1 MTQQK
6 KPGLETLCGLIAA
19 ILAVLGLGLYI
30 LGFSTGYYI
39 FGQMQSTLT
48 VILICAAIVL
58 LVFNNIARRKWTDAV
73 WTKVLTFGATAL
85 LAAGALYIVGD
96 RVEGIGNCIV
106 TDYDSGHGG
115 EEAIYLSLG
124 GAVLLLIAMVFN
136 IVGAFSKER
145 AADAKP
151 QTVKKIVTSVIA
163 AALAVAVGLTA
174 LNLGGVLG
182 SKAGPGGAGLE
193 GTYTISFNQNN
204 NNVENMPGYQFLCS
218 DLSGMLKADSRFFI
232 DEKLELK
239 GGAYTLTSDAYVV
252 EGGKRAEIG
261 DDTGLG
267 LILTTVATGTY
278 TDNGDGTITTSAAE
292 HAVFTMQT
300 DTYSQQMKGAAQMN
314 VGGNDADGEYDSNDE
329 PAVLDFVPETVWT
342 LKGDAIASYHK
353 AGEGGGTYTI
363 SYNQNNGNA
372 EDMPTTQFLC
382 SDLSG
387 MVKADSRFF
396 IDLTLELADGAYTL
410 TSDAY
415 VVEGGKR
422 AEIGDDTGLGL
433 ILTTVATGTYTDNGD
448 GTITTSAAEHAVFTM
463 QTDTYSQQMKG
474 AAQMNVG
481 GNDADGVY
489 DSNDEPAVLDF
500 VPETVWTLDG
510 SAIVTYEAEGEEEE
524 PTEPSEPAEAQSLI
538 VTSDDGGTTLTFNPD
553 GTYAFDFE
561 AYGIHEEGAWTYE
574 AGTLTV
580 TNGNGDAATADGDP
594 MHLHYVSATSD
605 QLTGDYTIAAADLA
619 ALLSGGAS
627 NGESLPVTADD
638 GGTVLTFNPDG
649 TYAFDFAAYGIHE
662 EGTWSYEAG
671 TLTVTNGNGDAATA
685 DGDPMHLHYV
695 SATSDQLT
703 GDYTIAAADLAAVL
717 GGEAAQGEPVTITS
731 DDGATTLTFNPDGTF
746 TFFFEAYG
754 VEEAGTWSYEN
765 GVLTVTNPN
774 GDAVT
779 AEGDPMALHYVT
791 AVSDQLAGDYTIPVS
806 ELEKT
811 RSATP
816 AGAEVTS
823 DDGAT
828 VLTFNPDG
836 TFAFDFAA
844 YGVHEEGTWSYE
856 NGVLTVTNPNGDAV
870 TAEGDPMALHYVTAV
885 SDQLAGDYTIPASLL
900 AG

>member
-48 VILICAAIVL
+48 VILICSAIVL

-239 GGAYTLTSDAYVV
+239 
-252 EGGKRAEIG
+252 
-261 DDTGLG
+261 
-267 LILTTVATGTY
+267 
-278 TDNGDGTITTSAAE
+278 
-292 HAVFTMQT
+292 
-300 DTYSQQMKGAAQMN
+300 
-314 VGGNDADGEYDSNDE
+314 
-329 PAVLDFVPETVWT
+329 
-342 LKGDAIASYHK
+342 
-353 AGEGGGTYTI
+353 
-363 SYNQNNGNA
+363 
-372 EDMPTTQFLC
+372 
-382 SDLSG
+382 
-387 MVKADSRFF
+387 
-396 IDLTLELADGAYTL
+396 DGAYTL

-415 VVEGGKR
+415 VIEGGKR

-510 SAIVTYEAEGEEEE
+510 SAIVTYKAAGEAEEE
-524 PTEPSEPAEAQSLI
+524 PTEPAEAQGLV

-561 AYGIHEEGAWTYE
+561 AYGIHEEGTWTYE
-574 AGTLTV
+574 GGVLTV

-594 MHLHYVSATSD
+594 L
-605 QLTGDYTIAAADLA
+605 
-619 ALLSGGAS
+619 
-627 NGESLPVTADD
+627 
-638 GGTVLTFNPDG
+638 
-649 TYAFDFAAYGIHE
+649 
-662 EGTWSYEAG
+662 
-671 TLTVTNGNGDAATA
+671 
-685 DGDPMHLHYV
+685 HLHYV

-717 GGEAAQGEPVTITS
+717 GGEAAQGEPVVITA

-791 AVSDQLAGDYTIPVS
+791 AVSDQLAGDYTIP
-806 ELEKT
+806 
-811 RSATP
+811 
-816 AGAEVTS
+816 
-823 DDGAT
+823 
-828 VLTFNPDG
+828 
-836 TFAFDFAA
+836 
-844 YGVHEEGTWSYE
+844 
-856 NGVLTVTNPNGDAV
+856 
-870 TAEGDPMALHYVTAV
+870 
-885 SDQLAGDYTIPASLL
+885 ASLL